1 MYSYC
6 IKLKLLHHIKHIPL
20 QQSRDSIMQGKE
32 LIILKKPSDAH
43 YCFLWQKLFYNEHH
57 WSLTLKWSELL
68 LEMDDSWSPI
78 ITIFNRDLWET
89 LSLYLFGLYLKLF
102 FMREDRDGVDE
113 GLLQGSCSSVPG
125 ILLLNF
131 NRYHRYQISRPT
143 KTHFCGVDGTFLAK
157 L

>member
-68 LEMDDSWSPI
+68 LETDDSWSPI
-78 ITIFNRDLWET
+78 ITIFKRPVRDLVFVPIWSVSKAFLHERRPRRRGWR
-89 LSLYLFGLYLKLF
+89 SPA
-102 FMREDRDGVDE
+102 
-113 GLLQGSCSSVPG
+113 GLLFLSSWHF
-125 ILLLNF
+125 I
-131 NRYHRYQISRPT
+131 T
-143 KTHFCGVDGTFLAK
+143 KL
-157 L
+157 